1 MNKASFLLTILLII
15 AVSASGQPEIKSM
28 SFEQYIR
35 ENIPAKA
42 AIDIFLN
49 ELSWAKFDPETGY
62 KLGNYMPHDGLDKSS
77 TISTSNLGGTR
88 TSFVYAN
95 KPCRINTYGDSFTQC
110 HQVSDAETWQEYLAG
125 HLGEPIRNFGM
136 GGLGV
141 YQAYRRMLR
150 EENTS
155 DSAKYVMLYIWGDD
169 HIRSLLR
176 CRYMLIKEWNKEQE
190 DIEGVGR
197 MFHGNFWANLEMNL
211 ETGQFVENNSRITE
225 AKDLYKMTDP
235 DWMLENLKTDIALQ
249 MYLFRQGK
257 INEIDTRKLEKLS
270 MILKFPLDLRN
281 PETLRENVS
290 KLLDEYGFAATKYI
304 LGKTNQFVY
313 KKGKKLMVVLFDPY
327 NVLRSLLEGGSRYDS
342 EIVDYLQQN
351 KFNYFDMNLV
361 HLEDYKAF
369 NLSVDD
375 YYKRYFI
382 GHYNPAGNHFF
393 AYSIKQKVVD
403 WLDPKPITYQNT
415 DQKMTGFK
423 GYLDSY

>member
-1 MNKASFLLTILLII
+1 MNKESFLLMILLMV
-15 AVSASGQPEIKSM
+15 AVSASGQSENKPM

-35 ENIPAKA
+35 ENIPEKA
-42 AIDIFLN
+42 AIEVFLN

-62 KLGNYMPHDGLDKSS
+62 KLGNYMPHDGMDKSS
-77 TISTSNLGGTR
+77 TISTSNPDGTR

-95 KPCRINTYGDSFTQC
+95 KPCRINTYGDSFTHC
-110 HQVSDAETWQEYLAG
+110 HQVSNAETWQEYLAG

-150 EENTS
+150 EESTK

-176 CRYMLIKEWNKEQE
+176 CRFILIKEWNKQQE

-211 ETGQFVENNSRITE
+211 ETGQFVEYNSRITE
-225 AKDLYKMTDP
+225 SKDLYKMTDP
-235 DWMLENLKTDIALQ
+235 NWMVENLKTDLALQ
-249 MYLFRQGK
+249 MYLFRQRK
-257 INEIDTRKLEKLS
+257 INEIDTLKLEKLS
-270 MILKFPLDLRN
+270 AILKFPIDLKT

-290 KLLDEYGFAATKYI
+290 KLLDQYGFAATRYI
-304 LGKTNQFVY
+304 LKKTNEFAQ
-313 KKGKKLMVVLFDPY
+313 KNNKKLMVILFDPY
-327 NVLRSLLEGGSRYDS
+327 NVLRSLLKDGTRYDN
-342 EIVDYLQQN
+342 EIVDYLSKN
-351 KFNYFDMNLV
+351 NFNYFDMNLV
-361 HLEDYKAF
+361 HVEDYKAF
-369 NLSVDD
+369 NLSVTD

-403 WLDPKPITYQNT
+403 WLDPKPITYQNS
-415 DQKMTGFK
+415 DQKMTSFK